1 LVFLRDHTEI
11 AKLKEELALK
21 DRLAATGA
29 MAADIA
35 HEIKNPLGSI
45 SGAAQMLRRQSSED
59 SGDFALLGIIQE
71 ESRRLS
77 GTLDNFLRFVKPT
90 PLKKRCLDLRTLTE
104 EVLTLFQND
113 PTVAGHLGVD
123 LSLPDS
129 PVEACVDPDQL
140 RQALWNLLQNAR
152 KALAEEGRIAVTLTS
167 EGQSA
172 ILDVRDD
179 GIGMRQ
185 SQVAEYFQP
194 FRRGF
199 AQGSGLGLSIVYRIM
214 EQHGG
219 QIHIE
224 SAPGKGTLCRL
235 TLPLE
240 KRP

>member
-1 LVFLRDHTEI
+1 
-11 AKLKEELALK
+11 
-21 DRLAATGA
+21 
-29 MAADIA
+29 
-35 HEIKNPLGSI
+35 
-45 SGAAQMLRRQSSED
+45 
-59 SGDFALLGIIQE
+59 
-71 ESRRLS
+71 
-77 GTLDNFLRFVKPT
+77 
-90 PLKKRCLDLRTLTE
+90 
-104 EVLTLFQND
+104 
-113 PTVAGHLGVD
+113 
-123 LSLPDS
+123 
-129 PVEACVDPDQL
+129 
-140 RQALWNLLQNAR
+140 LWNLLQNAR

>member
-1 LVFLRDHTEI
+1 
-11 AKLKEELALK
+11 
-21 DRLAATGA
+21 
-29 MAADIA
+29 
-35 HEIKNPLGSI
+35 
-45 SGAAQMLRRQSSED
+45 
-59 SGDFALLGIIQE
+59 
-71 ESRRLS
+71 
-77 GTLDNFLRFVKPT
+77 
-90 PLKKRCLDLRTLTE
+90 
-104 EVLTLFQND
+104 
-113 PTVAGHLGVD
+113 VAGRLRID
-123 LSLPDS
+123 LSLPDA
-129 PVEACVDPDQL
+129 PLEAYVDPDHL

-152 KALAEEGRIAVTLTS
+152 KAVADNGQISVRLVP

-224 SAPGKGTLCRL
+224 STLGKGTLCRL
-235 TLPLE
+235 SLPLE